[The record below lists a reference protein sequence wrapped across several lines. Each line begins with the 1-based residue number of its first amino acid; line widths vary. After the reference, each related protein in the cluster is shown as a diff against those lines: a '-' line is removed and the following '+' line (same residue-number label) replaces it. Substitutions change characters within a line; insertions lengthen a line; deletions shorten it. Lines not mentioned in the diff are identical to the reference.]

1 MSNVLEETIAKD
13 GSVLVRF
20 NPTAKMIVYAMF
32 RAKNQDKTEAE
43 VCELAKISPQAL
55 SRWRSQYGSH
65 FITWLEEEI
74 ELHQQ
79 GNEAAV
85 LEAVGMSQ
93 ALRKNNY
100 QYWRDMARKH
110 GVIQDE
116 VKTQNIT
123 INTDFSAISI
133 GGDFEQQRRRILQ
146 EALGLADTGG
156 DQVAIPA
163 PSRKPESKGS
173 RTSALPEITLE
184 VSDSLGSDRGLA
196 EQGTPVPAV
205 PK

>member
-1 MSNVLEETIAKD
+1 MKMSNVLEETIAKD

-32 RAKNQDKTEAE
+32 RSKNPDKTDQE
-43 VCELAKISPQAL
+43 VCEMAHMAPQSL
-55 SRWRSQYGSH
+55 SRWRSMYGSH
-65 FITWLEEEI
+65 FTTWLEEEI

-123 INTDFSAISI
+123 INTDFSAIMI
-133 GGDFEQQRRRILQ
+133 GDLESPRDQILFELRGIK
-146 EALGLADTGG
+146 
-156 DQVAIPA
+156 PA
-163 PSRKPESKGS
+163 PKQLDKPQDIEV
-173 RTSALPEITLE
+173 PYEVELE
-184 VSDSLGSDRGLA
+184 
-196 EQGTPVPAV
+196 PANA
-205 PK
+205 KK

>member
-13 GSVLVRF
+13 GSILVRF

-32 RAKNQDKTEAE
+32 RSKNPDKSESE
-43 VCELAKISPQAL
+43 VCEMAKIHPSAL
-55 SRWRSQYGSH
+55 SKWRSSYGSH
-65 FITWLEEEI
+65 FTTWLEEEI

-156 DQVAIPA
+156 DQVVDVT
-163 PSRKPESKGS
+163 PSREPQSKGS
-173 RTSALPEITLE
+173 RASALPEITLE
-184 VSDSLGSDRGLA
+184 VSDALGSDRGLA
-196 EQGTPVPAV
+196 EQGTPVPAI